1 MSYLQGDEAKMDK
14 LAESEQQLL
23 EKIRQLPQEKLVEV
37 EDFVD
42 FLMQRAQK
50 VLQHSVWDQEIT
62 AMADD
67 PDIQTELAAINTEFA
82 VTEMDGLA
90 DS

>member
-50 VLQHSVWDQEIT
+50 VLQRSVWDQEIT

>member
-1 MSYLQGDEAKMDK
+1 MDK

-50 VLQHSVWDQEIT
+50 VLQRSVWDQEIT

>member
-1 MSYLQGDEAKMDK
+1 MDK

-42 FLMQRAQK
+42 FLMQRTQR
-50 VLQHSVWDQEIT
+50 VLQRSVWDQEVT

-67 PDIQTELAAINTEFA
+67 PDIQAELAAINTEFA